1 MVKGAQ
7 IAVVCVLDASGVRIP
22 SAPPLSKPW
31 KSETAGPWQSLVYCA
46 GFIIRVNVLAH
57 VPRVQIP
64 PDPPICYHRSMK
76 VEKQKFDAVLGKL
89 LKAKPVPRTSIK
101 ATGKRNPRPILAK

>member
-1 MVKGAQ
+1 VAERFNAPTLYLGGR
-7 IAVVCVLDASGVRIP
+7 ASVPKVRI
-22 SAPPLSKPW
+22 L
-31 KSETAGPWQSLVYCA
+31 
-46 GFIIRVNVLAH
+46 
-57 VPRVQIP
+57 

-101 ATGKRNPRPILAK
+101 ASSKRSPKPILRKP